1 MEWKDFYDSLT
12 SYETISGML
21 KTYEYQEI
29 LEQAAST
36 MKVRP
41 QEMEN
46 FPTLEDCGGKGR
58 YEYILK
64 DLLKNVIHYDR
75 FYARLE
81 DETSRVVLANLI
93 GFRVFPA
100 LSFLEQAYRQSMDD
114 DVAGKDSFVKA
125 MDLIEEKRHIR
136 NHVPPLSFD
145 VGHAVTDIWEKPALL
160 DAIRPDYHFH
170 LRHYGFSANQQTYFY
185 AVPPVKEER
194 GGRRSSK
201 EKIRVVALAPYERGW
216 SNAELLKDCG
226 LIPYLLYKNHNCDV
240 TMVGAVMDDYSN
252 LKYVEGV
259 RLEFLPDGTE
269 ESKKEYIRKN
279 AGTIDLLMLRRLYPD
294 YLSVVEMYKKG
305 NPQGKVYLP
314 LDANSAYMDR
324 IPWQEPIVRNFME
337 KCDVI
342 STSGLAMQKHLNEK
356 WPWVIEHIPNGFYCF
371 SDREWNPAFD
381 KKKNVILTVGRLGT
395 QQKATDVL
403 LEAFAN
409 IALQIPDW
417 ELHLVGS
424 IEEGF
429 ISYLDQFW
437 KEFPELQT
445 RIHFLGQIADREAL
459 YREYLE
465 AKIFA
470 LTSTWEG
477 GTPNVIAE
485 ALYAGDVIAITKI
498 DEFEEATDNGRCGM
512 AASVGDVEGMRN
524 ILLKLCHS
532 ESLEEMS
539 CHAYKYAR
547 EHYDMERIVRKV
559 YDLIFGKEMQDG

>member
-1 MEWKDFYDSLT
+1 MERKDFYDALT
-12 SYETISGML
+12 SYEAISQML

-29 LEQAAST
+29 LEQAASI
-36 MKVRP
+36 
-41 QEMEN
+41 MEAEPREIEA
-46 FPTLEDCGGKGR
+46 FPTIEDRDGKGR

-75 FYARLE
+75 FYSRLE
-81 DETSRVVLANLI
+81 DETSRIVFANLI

-100 LSFLEQAYRQSMDD
+100 LSFLEQAYRISVDNDM
-114 DVAGKDSFVKA
+114 AGQ
-125 MDLIEEKRHIR
+125 DLFIEDISLVEEKRHIR
-136 NHVPPLSFD
+136 EQFPSISFHVS
-145 VGHAVTDIWEKPALL
+145 HTVTDIWEKPALL
-160 DAIRPDYHFH
+160 DAIRSDYHFY
-170 LRHYGFSANQQTYFY
+170 LRHYDSSANRQMYFY
-185 AVPPVKEER
+185 AVPPIKEE
-194 GGRRSSK
+194 GTERRLYG
-201 EKIRVVALAPYERGW
+201 ERIRVVALAPYERGW

-240 TMVGAVMDDYSN
+240 TMVGAPMSDYSN

-259 RLEFLPDGTE
+259 HLEFLPDGTE

-371 SDREWNPAFD
+371 SDKEWNPSFD

-403 LEAFAN
+403 LEAFATV
-409 IALQIPDW
+409 AMQIPDW

-429 ISYLDQFW
+429 KSYLNQFW
-437 KEFPELQT
+437 KEYPELQS

-498 DEFEEATDNGRCGM
+498 DEFEEATDSGRCGM
-512 AASVGDVEGMRN
+512 AASVGDVAGMQN

-532 ESLEEMS
+532 EGLEEMS
-539 CHAYKYAR
+539 CHAYQYAR
-547 EHYDMERIVRKV
+547 EHYDMERIVKKV